1 LRSITFADCELA
13 SSGMHVIS
21 RKRLEEAV
29 ARRGDLD
36 LVDIFGTPS
45 IRIRGSARK
54 APTYDGTHPSAHPTI
69 PCFSGTVLVVLHFQ
83 QSAAN

>member
-1 LRSITFADCELA
+1 
-13 SSGMHVIS
+13 MPVIS
-21 RKRLEEAV
+21 RKRFLEAV

-45 IRIRGSARK
+45 IVSEVLQRK
-54 APTYDGTHPSAHPTI
+54 APTYAGTHPSAHPTI